1 MRSKIIIQTISLLI
15 LSTFNIAQEVEP
27 EVTIDRKKLVILTS
41 EDENNEVSDKISQIA
56 GSAAAELK
64 RFIVIDRNQL
74 KRLLKEQKLQHSG
87 VVDQD
92 QAVELG
98 KVAAANEALLIR
110 VQNFGQRGIP
120 KIEEDEEE
128 EPKTGIIGWVIKEVV
143 KAEIDKKTEDIERY
157 PNNIQTI
164 IDGEILLINVETSQS
179 MESFSIHADYTGGTK
194 AKSLSHALKQIR
206 SQISKH
212 LKNLY
217 QLSSEVLDIRG
228 NDVTLLL
235 GKNMGVSAGTLFEII
250 SRDEKRIVRN
260 REITIPGQSVGFIK
274 IEDVSMDA
282 SKGKV
287 LRKWGKTNI

>member
-56 GSAAAELK
+56 GSAAADLK

-120 KIEEDEEE
+120 KIEEDEEPLRAGVC
-128 EPKTGIIGWVIKEVV
+128 PKRCLIPVLPLRDYRCAWVVE
-143 KAEIDKKTEDIERY
+143 
-157 PNNIQTI
+157 Q
-164 IDGEILLINVETSQS
+164 LL
-179 MESFSIHADYTGGTK
+179 FSSY
-194 AKSLSHALKQIR
+194 
-206 SQISKH
+206 
-212 LKNLY
+212 
-217 QLSSEVLDIRG
+217 
-228 NDVTLLL
+228 
-235 GKNMGVSAGTLFEII
+235 F
-250 SRDEKRIVRN
+250 
-260 REITIPGQSVGFIK
+260 
-274 IEDVSMDA
+274 
-282 SKGKV
+282 
-287 LRKWGKTNI
+287 